1 MIPFYVQAR
10 KIAIQTI
17 FGDISTDKNISL
29 EHLYVSADKL
39 AVICLR
45 IFERFIPD
53 RSLSTSAGNVIKSL
67 NPLSFNSTDEISVLD
82 FMHFC
87 LVEYQR
93 LQLKAFHDEEVMQ
106 KQRKRKI
113 DDIKVPPIDQ
123 MFYKDPSII
132 IKNFDYDH
140 AEYVPVAPYQTN
152 RTANTTFGEI
162 DEGLLRIAAPT
173 SKFQNNPPKT
183 VEEKRKLREKADD
196 DETVVKTAAPQ
207 KAKLLSTKNIKK
219 DDQEPNEWDA
229 DFQVTN
235 NIKIIGGSKARK
247 DPNIFAQDDK
257 LDAPTY
263 KNDAPSQLKLT
274 ENRAKISNQERAKL
288 TPIKGSNINLGV
300 PGVFINN
307 SEAGH
312 TSSHRSLYSYGS
324 RNNDI
329 ISASQADI
337 VPETQPSRPDEKQ
350 QEDFSGFLSWAAQN
364 KPSFLNKTKK
374 HRQLDSNYENAYNKV
389 ANAPDLPPR
398 DYGNPAEPTTK

>member
-219 DDQEPNEWDA
+219 DDHELNERDA

-235 NIKIIGGSKARK
+235 NMKIIGGSKARK
-247 DPNIFAQDDK
+247 DANIFAQDDK

-263 KNDAPSQLKLT
+263 KNDAPSQLKLS
-274 ENRAKISNQERAKL
+274 ENRAKVGNQERAKL

-350 QEDFSGFLSWAAQN
+350 QEDFSGFLS
-364 KPSFLNKTKK
+364 
-374 HRQLDSNYENAYNKV
+374 
-389 ANAPDLPPR
+389 
-398 DYGNPAEPTTK
+398 